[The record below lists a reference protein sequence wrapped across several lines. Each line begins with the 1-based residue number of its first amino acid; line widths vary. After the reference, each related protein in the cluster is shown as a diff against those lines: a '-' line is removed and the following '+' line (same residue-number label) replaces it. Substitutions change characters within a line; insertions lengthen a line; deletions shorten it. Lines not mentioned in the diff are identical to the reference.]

1 MDRIVEAY
9 IGEYASG
16 KSENAVNRAVALK
29 KAGHDVTLVDL
40 DLVEPVY
47 TLRPLKAMLTDMGI
61 NVIAWTTEET
71 LGLGEAGSVL
81 HPAMRWALRNKGDVI
96 LDIGYGARGSSIL
109 HLLEGV
115 EDEKNFRVILV
126 VNTLRP
132 MTDTVEK
139 IVEYHNESG
148 PAHGLIANTHMGDD
162 TELSQIIQG
171 YEIVKK
177 VSQKLEIPVDAL
189 AVDERFADA
198 FPNGTWDHGVPV
210 RVLKRFLPMGFW

>member
-1 MDRIVEAY
+1 MERIVEAY

-16 KSENAVNRAVALK
+16 KSENAVNRAIALK
-29 KAGHDVTLVDL
+29 KAGRDVTLVDL

-47 TLRPLKAMLTDMGI
+47 TLRPLKAMLTEMGI

-109 HLLEGV
+109 NLLEGV
-115 EDEKNFRVILV
+115 NDEKNFRVILV
-126 VNTLRP
+126 VNALRP

-162 TELSQIIQG
+162 TELPQIIKG
-171 YEIVKK
+171 YEIVKE
-177 VSQKLEIPVDAL
+177 VSQILQIPIDAL
-189 AVDERFADA
+189 AVDQRFAKD
-198 FPNGTWDHGVPV
+198 FPDGTWDHVPV
-210 RVLKRFLPMGFW
+210 RVLERFLPKGFW